1 MPGLW
6 WGEHQ
11 LLPDN
16 RSFLEIVNGARVPP
30 SAPDPMPRRS
40 RAIAATARAFA
51 FPAFAFP
58 LSWSVTV
65 CAGVAILALCAAI
78 YGTIGYVDEK
88 RIAVAERIAV
98 EHAIRT
104 NADLQRQLDRARD
117 ALPASGARIE
127 TASAATEPKPALA
140 VSAAAAI
147 DRAPPPLIA
156 ALGQTD
162 PRLSDPRL
170 PDPRLSDP
178 LAANV
183 AGLLRQ
189 DAAKTSDSYIARL
202 WARIAARDAEEQ
214 LERLAA
220 DYAELVDERDRL
232 RERVRE
238 LEQSLSL
245 SQAPQDS
252 TQPAKGPPDNSFGAS
267 SVKPGA
273 AIIAFP
279 GGAASGEQAGH
290 VYKNFNPPGSA
301 PNYFSDE
308 SGAILGA
315 HTSASRR

>member
-1 MPGLW
+1 M
-6 WGEHQ
+6 
-11 LLPDN
+11 
-16 RSFLEIVNGARVPP
+16 
-30 SAPDPMPRRS
+30 
-40 RAIAATARAFA
+40 
-51 FPAFAFP
+51 
-58 LSWSVTV
+58 
-65 CAGVAILALCAAI
+65 
-78 YGTIGYVDEK
+78 
-88 RIAVAERIAV
+88 
-98 EHAIRT
+98 
-104 NADLQRQLDRARD
+104 
-117 ALPASGARIE
+117 
-127 TASAATEPKPALA
+127 
-140 VSAAAAI
+140 
-147 DRAPPPLIA
+147 
-156 ALGQTD
+156 
-162 PRLSDPRL
+162 
-170 PDPRLSDP
+170 
-178 LAANV
+178 

-189 DAAKTSDSYIARL
+189 DAAKASDSYIARL

-252 TQPAKGPPDNSFGAS
+252 PQPAKGPPDNSFGAS

-279 GGAASGEQAGH
+279 GGAAASEQTGR

-308 SGAILGA
+308 SGAILGT

>member
-16 RSFLEIVNGARVPP
+16 RSFLEIVNGARVPS
-30 SAPDPMPRRS
+30 SAPDPMPRRGQP
-40 RAIAATARAFA
+40 IAATAR
-51 FPAFAFP
+51 AFAFP

-88 RIAVAERIAV
+88 RIAVAERVAV

-127 TASAATEPKPALA
+127 TASAATESKPTPTLA
-140 VSAAAAI
+140 ASAPAVI

-162 PRLSDPRL
+162 PRLSDA
-170 PDPRLSDP
+170 RLSDP

-202 WARIAARDAEEQ
+202 WARIAAREAEEPVG
-214 LERLAA
+214 RLAA

-238 LEQSLSL
+238 LEQSLS
-245 SQAPQDS
+245 QAPQDS
-252 TQPAKGPPDNSFGAS
+252 PQPAKGPPDNSFGPS

-279 GGAASGEQAGH
+279 GGAAGSEQAGH

-308 SGAILGA
+308 SGAILGT

>member
-1 MPGLW
+1 M
-6 WGEHQ
+6 
-11 LLPDN
+11 PDN
-16 RSFLEIVNGARVPP
+16 RSFLEIVNGVRAPSQ
-30 SAPDPMPRRS
+30 SAPDPTPRR
-40 RAIAATARAFA
+40 RRHVAATAR
-51 FPAFAFP
+51 AFAFP

-88 RIAVAERIAV
+88 RLADAERVAA

-117 ALPASGARIE
+117 ESP
-127 TASAATEPKPALA
+127 ASAAPIATETKPALA
-140 VSAAAAI
+140 AAAPDAV

-156 ALGQTD
+156 ALGPAD
-162 PRLSDPRL
+162 ARLPDARLPDARL
-170 PDPRLSDP
+170 PDPLS
-178 LAANV
+178 ATV
-183 AGLLRQ
+183 ADLFRRDG
-189 DAAKTSDSYIARL
+189 AKVSDGYLARL

-220 DYAELVDERDRL
+220 DYAELVSERDQL

-238 LEQSLSL
+238 LEQTLSL

-252 TQPAKGPPDNSFGAS
+252 LQPAKMPPDNSFGAS

-279 GGAASGEQAGH
+279 GGAAASEQAGH

-308 SGAILGA
+308 SGAILGT

>member
-1 MPGLW
+1 
-6 WGEHQ
+6 
-11 LLPDN
+11 LPDN

-30 SAPDPMPRRS
+30 SAPDPMPRRG
-40 RAIAATARAFA
+40 RAIAATAR
-51 FPAFAFP
+51 AFAFP

-88 RIAVAERIAV
+88 RIAVAERVAV

-127 TASAATEPKPALA
+127 TASAPTEPKPTPTLA
-140 VSAAAAI
+140 ASAPAAI

-162 PRLSDPRL
+162 PRLPDPRL
-170 PDPRLSDP
+170 PDP
-178 LAANV
+178 LAVNV

-189 DAAKTSDSYIARL
+189 DAAKASDSYIARL

-238 LEQSLSL
+238 LEQSLS
-245 SQAPQDS
+245 QAPQDS
-252 TQPAKGPPDNSFGAS
+252 PQPAKGPPDNSFGPS

-279 GGAASGEQAGH
+279 GGAAASEQTGR

-308 SGAILGA
+308 SGAILGT

>member
-30 SAPDPMPRRS
+30 SALDPMPRRG
-40 RAIAATARAFA
+40 RPIAATAR
-51 FPAFAFP
+51 AFAFP

-104 NADLQRQLDRARD
+104 NADLQRQLDLARD

-156 ALGQTD
+156 ALGQT
-162 PRLSDPRL
+162 
-170 PDPRLSDP
+170 DPRLSDP

-238 LEQSLSL
+238 LEQSLS
-245 SQAPQDS
+245 QAPQAS
-252 TQPAKGPPDNSFGAS
+252 PQPAHMPPDNSFGPS

-279 GGAASGEQAGH
+279 GGAAGSEQAGH

-308 SGAILGA
+308 SGAILGT

>member
-1 MPGLW
+1 
-6 WGEHQ
+6 
-11 LLPDN
+11 
-16 RSFLEIVNGARVPP
+16 
-30 SAPDPMPRRS
+30 MPRRG
-40 RAIAATARAFA
+40 RPIAATAR
-51 FPAFAFP
+51 AFAFP

-88 RIAVAERIAV
+88 RLAVAERVAA

-127 TASAATEPKPALA
+127 TASAATEPKPTPTLA
-140 VSAAAAI
+140 ASAPAAI

-156 ALGQTD
+156 ALGQID
-162 PRLSDPRL
+162 PRLS
-170 PDPRLSDP
+170 DPRLSDP

-189 DAAKTSDSYIARL
+189 DAAKVSDSYIARL

-214 LERLAA
+214 LERLAT

-252 TQPAKGPPDNSFGAS
+252 PQPAKGPPDNSFGAS

-273 AIIAFP
+273 AIS
-279 GGAASGEQAGH
+279 GAAAAEQSGH

-308 SGAILGA
+308 SGAILGT

>member
-1 MPGLW
+1 M
-6 WGEHQ
+6 
-11 LLPDN
+11 PDN
-16 RSFLEIVNGARVPP
+16 RSFLEIVNGARVPS
-30 SAPDPMPRRS
+30 SAPDPMPRYGQP
-40 RAIAATARAFA
+40 IAATAR
-51 FPAFAFP
+51 AFAFP

-88 RIAVAERIAV
+88 RIAVAERVAV
-98 EHAIRT
+98 EHAIRA

-127 TASAATEPKPALA
+127 TASAPTEPKPTPTLA
-140 VSAAAAI
+140 ASAPAAI
-147 DRAPPPLIA
+147 DRAPPSLIA

-162 PRLSDPRL
+162 PRLPDPRL
-170 PDPRLSDP
+170 PDP
-178 LAANV
+178 LAVNV

-189 DAAKTSDSYIARL
+189 DAAKASDSYIARL

-238 LEQSLSL
+238 LEQSLS
-245 SQAPQDS
+245 QAPQDS
-252 TQPAKGPPDNSFGAS
+252 PQPAKGPPDNSFGPS

-279 GGAASGEQAGH
+279 GGAAASEQTGR

-308 SGAILGA
+308 SGAILGT

>member
-30 SAPDPMPRRS
+30 SALDPMPRRG
-40 RAIAATARAFA
+40 RPIAATAR
-51 FPAFAFP
+51 AFAFP

-162 PRLSDPRL
+162 PRLP
-170 PDPRLSDP
+170 DP

-189 DAAKTSDSYIARL
+189 DAAKASDSYIVRL

-238 LEQSLSL
+238 LEQSLS
-245 SQAPQDS
+245 QAPQDS
-252 TQPAKGPPDNSFGAS
+252 PQPAKGPPDNSFGPS

-279 GGAASGEQAGH
+279 GGAAASEQTGR

-308 SGAILGA
+308 SGAILGT

>member
-1 MPGLW
+1 
-6 WGEHQ
+6 
-11 LLPDN
+11 LPDN

-30 SAPDPMPRRS
+30 SAPDPMPRRG
-40 RAIAATARAFA
+40 RAIAATAR
-51 FPAFAFP
+51 AFAFP

-88 RIAVAERIAV
+88 RIAVAERVAV

-170 PDPRLSDP
+170 PDP

-189 DAAKTSDSYIARL
+189 DAAKASDSYIVRL

-252 TQPAKGPPDNSFGAS
+252 PQPAKGPPDNSFGAS

-279 GGAASGEQAGH
+279 GGAAASEQAGH

-308 SGAILGA
+308 SGAILGT

>member
-88 RIAVAERIAV
+88 RLADAERVAA

-117 ALPASGARIE
+117 EAP
-127 TASAATEPKPALA
+127 ASAALIATPTEPKPTPTLA
-140 VSAAAAI
+140 ASAPAVI

-162 PRLSDPRL
+162 P
-170 PDPRLSDP
+170 
-178 LAANV
+178 
-183 AGLLRQ
+183 
-189 DAAKTSDSYIARL
+189 
-202 WARIAARDAEEQ
+202 
-214 LERLAA
+214 
-220 DYAELVDERDRL
+220 
-232 RERVRE
+232 
-238 LEQSLSL
+238 
-245 SQAPQDS
+245 
-252 TQPAKGPPDNSFGAS
+252 
-267 SVKPGA
+267 
-273 AIIAFP
+273 
-279 GGAASGEQAGH
+279 
-290 VYKNFNPPGSA
+290 
-301 PNYFSDE
+301 
-308 SGAILGA
+308 
-315 HTSASRR
+315 

>member
-1 MPGLW
+1 MPNAG
-6 WGEHQ
+6 
-11 LLPDN
+11 
-16 RSFLEIVNGARVPP
+16 
-30 SAPDPMPRRS
+30 DPYAFSTMTW
-40 RAIAATARAFA
+40 RAMT
-51 FPAFAFP
+51 
-58 LSWSVTV
+58 
-65 CAGVAILALCAAI
+65 VAIFSAWSMGSAGALSAAN
-78 YGTIGYVDEK
+78 
-88 RIAVAERIAV
+88 AVM
-98 EHAIRT
+98 
-104 NADLQRQLDRARD
+104 D
-117 ALPASGARIE
+117 E
-127 TASAATEPKPALA
+127 TASAATEPKPTLA
-140 VSAAAAI
+140 ASAPAVI

-162 PRLSDPRL
+162 PRLP
-170 PDPRLSDP
+170 DP

-189 DAAKTSDSYIARL
+189 DAAKASDSYIARL

-252 TQPAKGPPDNSFGAS
+252 PQPAKGPPDNSFGAS

-279 GGAASGEQAGH
+279 GGAAAGEQAGH

-308 SGAILGA
+308 SGAILGT
-315 HTSASRR
+315 HTSASRH

>member
-1 MPGLW
+1 
-6 WGEHQ
+6 
-11 LLPDN
+11 
-16 RSFLEIVNGARVPP
+16 
-30 SAPDPMPRRS
+30 MPRRG
-40 RAIAATARAFA
+40 RPIAATAR
-51 FPAFAFP
+51 AFAFP

-88 RIAVAERIAV
+88 RIADAERVAA

-127 TASAATEPKPALA
+127 TANAANAATEPKPALA
-140 VSAAAAI
+140 ASAPAAI

-162 PRLSDPRL
+162 PRFPDPRL
-170 PDPRLSDP
+170 PDP

-183 AGLLRQ
+183 ADRLRR
-189 DAAKTSDSYIARL
+189 DAAKVSDSYIVRL

-214 LERLAA
+214 LERLAT

-252 TQPAKGPPDNSFGAS
+252 TQPAKVPPDNSFGAS
-267 SVKPGA
+267 TVKPGA

-279 GGAASGEQAGH
+279 GGAAASEEAGR
-290 VYKNFNPPGSA
+290 VYKNFSPPGSA

-308 SGAILGA
+308 SGAILGT

>member
-1 MPGLW
+1 
-6 WGEHQ
+6 
-11 LLPDN
+11 LPDN

-30 SAPDPMPRRS
+30 SAPDPMPRRG
-40 RAIAATARAFA
+40 RPIAATAR
-51 FPAFAFP
+51 AFAFP

-88 RIAVAERIAV
+88 RLADAERVAA

-104 NADLQRQLDRARD
+104 NADLQRQIDRARD

-140 VSAAAAI
+140 AAAPAAI

-156 ALGQTD
+156 ALGQAD
-162 PRLSDPRL
+162 PRLSDLPLSDPRL
-170 PDPRLSDP
+170 PDARLPDP

-183 AGLLRQ
+183 ADLLRR
-189 DAAKTSDSYIARL
+189 DAVKASAKASDSYIVRL

-214 LERLAA
+214 LERLAT

-245 SQAPQDS
+245 SQAPQDA

-267 SVKPGA
+267 TVKPGA

-279 GGAASGEQAGH
+279 GGAAASEEAGH
-290 VYKNFNPPGSA
+290 VYKNFSPPGSA

-308 SGAILGA
+308 SGAILGT

>member
-30 SAPDPMPRRS
+30 SALDPMPRRG
-40 RAIAATARAFA
+40 RPIAATAR
-51 FPAFAFP
+51 AFAFP

-162 PRLSDPRL
+162 PRLSDP
-170 PDPRLSDP
+170 

-238 LEQSLSL
+238 LEQSLS
-245 SQAPQDS
+245 QAPQDS
-252 TQPAKGPPDNSFGAS
+252 PQPAKGPPDNSFGPS

-279 GGAASGEQAGH
+279 GGAAGSEQAGH

-308 SGAILGA
+308 SGAILGT

>member
-30 SAPDPMPRRS
+30 SALDPMPRRG
-40 RAIAATARAFA
+40 RPIAATAR
-51 FPAFAFP
+51 AFAFP

-162 PRLSDPRL
+162 PRLSDP
-170 PDPRLSDP
+170 

-189 DAAKTSDSYIARL
+189 DAAKTSDSYIARLWARIAYIARL

-238 LEQSLSL
+238 LEQSLS
-245 SQAPQDS
+245 QAPQDS
-252 TQPAKGPPDNSFGAS
+252 PQPAKMPPDNSFGPS

-279 GGAASGEQAGH
+279 GGATASEQAGR

-308 SGAILGA
+308 SGAILGT

>member
-30 SAPDPMPRRS
+30 SAPDPMPRRG
-40 RAIAATARAFA
+40 RPIAATAR
-51 FPAFAFP
+51 AFAFP

-170 PDPRLSDP
+170 PDP

-189 DAAKTSDSYIARL
+189 DAAKASDSYIVRL

-220 DYAELVDERDRL
+220 DYTELVDERDRL

-238 LEQSLSL
+238 LEQSLS
-245 SQAPQDS
+245 QAPQDS
-252 TQPAKGPPDNSFGAS
+252 PQPAKGPPDNSFGPS

-279 GGAASGEQAGH
+279 GGAAGSEQAGH

-308 SGAILGA
+308 SGAILGT

>member
-30 SAPDPMPRRS
+30 SALDPMPRRG
-40 RAIAATARAFA
+40 RPIAATAR
-51 FPAFAFP
+51 AFAFP

-156 ALGQTD
+156 ALVQT
-162 PRLSDPRL
+162 
-170 PDPRLSDP
+170 DPRLSDP

-214 LERLAA
+214 LERL
-220 DYAELVDERDRL
+220 ELVDERDRL

-238 LEQSLSL
+238 LEQSLS
-245 SQAPQDS
+245 QAPQDS
-252 TQPAKGPPDNSFGAS
+252 PQPAKGPPDNSFGPS

-279 GGAASGEQAGH
+279 GGAAAGEQAGH

-308 SGAILGA
+308 SGAILGT

>member
-30 SAPDPMPRRS
+30 SALDPMPRRG
-40 RAIAATARAFA
+40 RPIAATAR
-51 FPAFAFP
+51 AFAFP

-183 AGLLRQ
+183 AGPLRQ

-214 LERLAA
+214 LEIGR
-220 DYAELVDERDRL
+220 
-232 RERVRE
+232 
-238 LEQSLSL
+238 
-245 SQAPQDS
+245 
-252 TQPAKGPPDNSFGAS
+252 AS
-267 SVKPGA
+267 CRGR
-273 AIIAFP
+273 
-279 GGAASGEQAGH
+279 G
-290 VYKNFNPPGSA
+290 
-301 PNYFSDE
+301 
-308 SGAILGA
+308 
-315 HTSASRR
+315 

>member
-1 MPGLW
+1 VAVGR
-6 WGEHQ
+6 GV
-11 LLPDN
+11 LPDN
-16 RSFLEIVNGARVPP
+16 RSFLEIVSGARVPP
-30 SAPDPMPRRS
+30 SAPDPMPRRG
-40 RAIAATARAFA
+40 RAIAATAR
-51 FPAFAFP
+51 AFAFP

-88 RIAVAERIAV
+88 RLADAERVAA
-98 EHAIRT
+98 EHAVRT

-127 TASAATEPKPALA
+127 TASAATEPKPTLA
-140 VSAAAAI
+140 ASAPAVI

-162 PRLSDPRL
+162 PRLP
-170 PDPRLSDP
+170 DP

-189 DAAKTSDSYIARL
+189 DAAKASDSYIARL

-252 TQPAKGPPDNSFGAS
+252 PQPAKGPPDNSFGAS

-279 GGAASGEQAGH
+279 GGAAAGEQAGH

-308 SGAILGA
+308 SGAILGT

>member
-1 MPGLW
+1 
-6 WGEHQ
+6 
-11 LLPDN
+11 
-16 RSFLEIVNGARVPP
+16 
-30 SAPDPMPRRS
+30 MPRRG
-40 RAIAATARAFA
+40 RAIAATAR
-51 FPAFAFP
+51 AFAFP

-88 RIAVAERIAV
+88 RLADAERVAA
-98 EHAIRT
+98 EHAVRT

-127 TASAATEPKPALA
+127 TASAPTEPRPALA
-140 VSAAAAI
+140 ASVPAAI
-147 DRAPPPLIA
+147 DRAPPSLIP

-162 PRLSDPRL
+162 PRLPDLRLPDARLSDARL
-170 PDPRLSDP
+170 PDPLG
-178 LAANV
+178 ANV

-189 DAAKTSDSYIARL
+189 DAAKVSAKASDSYVARL
-202 WARIAARDAEEQ
+202 WARIAVRDAEEQ

-252 TQPAKGPPDNSFGAS
+252 PQPAKGPPDNSFGAS

-279 GGAASGEQAGH
+279 GGAAASEQTGR

-308 SGAILGA
+308 SGAILGT

>member
-1 MPGLW
+1 VRA
-6 WGEHQ
+6 
-11 LLPDN
+11 
-16 RSFLEIVNGARVPP
+16 RSL
-30 SAPDPMPRRS
+30 SAPDPTPRR
-40 RAIAATARAFA
+40 RRHVAATAR
-51 FPAFAFP
+51 AFAFP

-88 RIAVAERIAV
+88 RLADAERVAA

-117 ALPASGARIE
+117 ESPASAAPIA
-127 TASAATEPKPALA
+127 TATEPKPALA
-140 VSAAAAI
+140 AAAPDAV

-156 ALGQTD
+156 ALGPAD
-162 PRLSDPRL
+162 ARLPDARLPDARL
-170 PDPRLSDP
+170 PDPLS
-178 LAANV
+178 ATV
-183 AGLLRQ
+183 ADLFRRDG
-189 DAAKTSDSYIARL
+189 AKVSDGYLARL
-202 WARIAARDAEEQ
+202 WARIAARDAEQQ

-220 DYAELVDERDRL
+220 DYAELVSERDQL

-238 LEQSLSL
+238 LEQTLSL

-252 TQPAKGPPDNSFGAS
+252 LQPAKMPPDNSFGAS

-279 GGAASGEQAGH
+279 GGAAASEQAGH

-308 SGAILGA
+308 SGAILGT

>member
-1 MPGLW
+1 
-6 WGEHQ
+6 
-11 LLPDN
+11 
-16 RSFLEIVNGARVPP
+16 
-30 SAPDPMPRRS
+30 MPRRGQP
-40 RAIAATARAFA
+40 IAATAR
-51 FPAFAFP
+51 AFAFP

-78 YGTIGYVDEK
+78 SGTIGYVDEK
-88 RIAVAERIAV
+88 RIAVAERVAV

-117 ALPASGARIE
+117 ALPASGAQIE
-127 TASAATEPKPALA
+127 TASAATEPKPTPTLA
-140 VSAAAAI
+140 ASAPTVI
-147 DRAPPPLIA
+147 DRAPPSLIP

-162 PRLSDPRL
+162 PRLPDLRL
-170 PDPRLSDP
+170 PDAPLSDP

-189 DAAKTSDSYIARL
+189 DAAKASDSYIARL

-238 LEQSLSL
+238 LEQSLS
-245 SQAPQDS
+245 QAPQDS
-252 TQPAKGPPDNSFGAS
+252 PQPAKMPPDNSFGPS

-279 GGAASGEQAGH
+279 GSAAASEQTGR

-308 SGAILGA
+308 SGAILGT

>member
-1 MPGLW
+1 
-6 WGEHQ
+6 
-11 LLPDN
+11 LPDN

-30 SAPDPMPRRS
+30 SAPDPMPRRG
-40 RAIAATARAFA
+40 RPIAATAR
-51 FPAFAFP
+51 AFAFP

-88 RIAVAERIAV
+88 RIANAERVAA

-117 ALPASGARIE
+117 ALPASAAPIATPSE
-127 TASAATEPKPALA
+127 TKPALA
-140 VSAAAAI
+140 ASAPAAI

-156 ALGQTD
+156 ALGQAD
-162 PRLSDPRL
+162 PRFPDPRL
-170 PDPRLSDP
+170 PDARLPDP

-183 AGLLRQ
+183 ADLLRR
-189 DAAKTSDSYIARL
+189 DAAKASDSYIVRL

-214 LERLAA
+214 LERLAT

-252 TQPAKGPPDNSFGAS
+252 TQPAKVPPDNSFGAS
-267 SVKPGA
+267 TVKPGA

-279 GGAASGEQAGH
+279 GGAAASEEAGH
-290 VYKNFNPPGSA
+290 VYKNFSPPGSA

-308 SGAILGA
+308 SGAILGT

>member
-1 MPGLW
+1 M
-6 WGEHQ
+6 
-11 LLPDN
+11 PDN
-16 RSFLEIVNGARVPP
+16 RSFLEIVNGVRAPP
-30 SAPDPMPRRS
+30 QSAPDPTPRR
-40 RAIAATARAFA
+40 RRHVAATAR
-51 FPAFAFP
+51 AFAFP

-88 RIAVAERIAV
+88 RLADAERVAA

-117 ALPASGARIE
+117 ESPASGAPIA
-127 TASAATEPKPALA
+127 TASETKPALA
-140 VSAAAAI
+140 AAAPAVI
-147 DRAPPPLIA
+147 DRAPTLIA
-156 ALGQTD
+156 ALG
-162 PRLSDPRL
+162 PADPRL
-170 PDPRLSDP
+170 PDARLPDP
-178 LAANV
+178 LSATV
-183 AGLLRQ
+183 ADLFRRDG
-189 DAAKTSDSYIARL
+189 AKVSAKLSDSYLAPL

-220 DYAELVDERDRL
+220 DYAELVGERDQL

-238 LEQSLSL
+238 LEQTLSL

-252 TQPAKGPPDNSFGAS
+252 LQPAKMPPDNSFGAS
-267 SVKPGA
+267 TVKPGA

-279 GGAASGEQAGH
+279 GGAAASEQAGR
-290 VYKNFNPPGSA
+290 VYKNFNSPGSA

>member
-1 MPGLW
+1 VAVGR
-6 WGEHQ
+6 GV
-11 LLPDN
+11 LPDN
-16 RSFLEIVNGARVPP
+16 RSFLEIVNGARVPS
-30 SAPDPMPRRS
+30 SAPDPMPRRGQP
-40 RAIAATARAFA
+40 IAATAR
-51 FPAFAFP
+51 AFAFP

-127 TASAATEPKPALA
+127 TASAPTEPRPTPTLA
-140 VSAAAAI
+140 ASAPAAI
-147 DRAPPPLIA
+147 DRAPPSLIA

-162 PRLSDPRL
+162 PRLP
-170 PDPRLSDP
+170 DP

-189 DAAKTSDSYIARL
+189 DAAKASDSYIVRL

-252 TQPAKGPPDNSFGAS
+252 PQPAKMPPDNSFGPS

-279 GGAASGEQAGH
+279 GGAAASEQTGR

-308 SGAILGA
+308 SGAILGT

>member
-30 SAPDPMPRRS
+30 SAPDPMPRRG
-40 RAIAATARAFA
+40 RAIAATAR
-51 FPAFAFP
+51 AFAFP

-127 TASAATEPKPALA
+127 TASAATEPKPTPTLA
-140 VSAAAAI
+140 ASAPAAI

-162 PRLSDPRL
+162 PRLPDPRL
-170 PDPRLSDP
+170 PDP
-178 LAANV
+178 LAVNV

-189 DAAKTSDSYIARL
+189 DAAKASDSYIARL

-214 LERLAA
+214 LERL
-220 DYAELVDERDRL
+220 

-245 SQAPQDS
+245 SQAPPDLP
-252 TQPAKGPPDNSFGAS
+252 QPAKGPPDNSFGAS

-279 GGAASGEQAGH
+279 GGAAAGEQAGH

-308 SGAILGA
+308 SGAILGT

>member
-1 MPGLW
+1 M
-6 WGEHQ
+6 
-11 LLPDN
+11 PDN
-16 RSFLEIVNGARVPP
+16 RSFLEIVNGARVPS
-30 SAPDPMPRRS
+30 SAPDPMPRRGQP
-40 RAIAATARAFA
+40 IAGTAR
-51 FPAFAFP
+51 AFAFP

-127 TASAATEPKPALA
+127 TASAPTEPRPALA
-140 VSAAAAI
+140 VSAPAAI

-162 PRLSDPRL
+162 PRLP
-170 PDPRLSDP
+170 DP
-178 LAANV
+178 LAVNV

-189 DAAKTSDSYIARL
+189 DAAKASDSYIVRL

-238 LEQSLSL
+238 LEQSLS
-245 SQAPQDS
+245 QAPQDS
-252 TQPAKGPPDNSFGAS
+252 PQPAKGPPDNSFGPS

-279 GGAASGEQAGH
+279 GGAAGSEQAGH

-308 SGAILGA
+308 SGAILGT

>member
-1 MPGLW
+1 
-6 WGEHQ
+6 
-11 LLPDN
+11 LPDN
-16 RSFLEIVNGARVPP
+16 RSFLEIVNGARVPS
-30 SAPDPMPRRS
+30 SAPDPMPRRG
-40 RAIAATARAFA
+40 RPIAATAR
-51 FPAFAFP
+51 AFAFP

-88 RIAVAERIAV
+88 RVADAERVAA

-117 ALPASGARIE
+117 EAP
-127 TASAATEPKPALA
+127 ASAAPIGTPSETKPVLA
-140 VSAAAAI
+140 ASAPAAI

-156 ALGQTD
+156 ALGQID
-162 PRLSDPRL
+162 ARL
-170 PDPRLSDP
+170 PDARLPD
-178 LAANV
+178 LLTANV

-189 DAAKTSDSYIARL
+189 DAAKASATASDSYIARL

-232 RERVRE
+232 RERIRE

-252 TQPAKGPPDNSFGAS
+252 QPAKGPPDNSFGPS

-279 GGAASGEQAGH
+279 GGAAASEEAGH

-308 SGAILGA
+308 SGAILGT